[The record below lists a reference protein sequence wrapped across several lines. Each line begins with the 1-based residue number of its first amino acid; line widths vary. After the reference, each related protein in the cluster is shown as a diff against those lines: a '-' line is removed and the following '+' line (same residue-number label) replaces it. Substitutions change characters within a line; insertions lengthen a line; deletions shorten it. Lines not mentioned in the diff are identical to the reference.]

1 MVQPQR
7 TVIRGG
13 RVLTMTPG
21 DDASVR
27 DILVEGDRIVA
38 MAPNLDAPDAV
49 HIDATGCIVHP
60 GFVDTHRHVWQTQ
73 LRTVATDWSLYDYV
87 ALMRCVY
94 SHFYDAEDAYLG
106 NFVGALEALNAGVTT
121 VVDHC
126 HIINSPDHAHEAARG
141 LVDAGIRAQFC
152 YGFWP
157 NPKEVSP
164 FTVVPGEPWRFE
176 TAASLR
182 RGLLS
187 SDDAPVRFGVAP
199 SELEGMPFE
208 LSVTEIKAAREL
220 GASCISM
227 HVAMGAYDGGAHM
240 VQRLH
245 DAGLLGADMLFVHGA
260 ALTRPELDLIASA
273 GAGLSSTPE
282 TELQMGMGIPVTARA
297 LEAGVAASIGVD
309 IVSNYSGDMFT
320 QVRLL
325 LQTMRAQANLAYE
338 REGKA
343 PRTILPKADE
353 LLRLATAGGARAAG
367 LGGSVG
373 MLEPGRKA
381 DIVVTRTDAIHMTPA
396 THPVGALVLGANQ
409 GDVDTV
415 IVNGRIVKRD
425 GRLVGVDWPTLS
437 QRLTASAQR
446 ILERAAKVDATP
458 IRGFVG
464 TLFHN
469 LA

>member
-1 MVQPQR
+1 MIQPQR
-7 TVIRGG
+7 TLIRGG
-13 RVLTMTPG
+13 RVLTMSPG
-21 DDASVR
+21 DDAAVR

-38 MAPNLDAPDAV
+38 VAPNLDARDALR
-49 HIDATGCIVHP
+49 IDAAGCIVHP

-73 LRTVATDWSLYDYV
+73 LRTVATDWSLFDYV
-87 ALMRCVY
+87 AQMRCIY

-106 NFVGALEALNAGVTT
+106 NLVGALEALNAGVTT

-126 HIINSPDHAHEAARG
+126 HIINTPDHAHEAARG

-157 NPKEVSP
+157 NPTALEP
-164 FTVVPGEPWRFE
+164 FTVVPAEPWRFE
-176 TAASLR
+176 TAAALR
-182 RGLLS
+182 RGLLA

-208 LSVTEIKAAREL
+208 LSCAEIKAAREL
-220 GASCISM
+220 GAACISM

-240 VQRLH
+240 VQKLH
-245 DAGLLGADMLFVHGA
+245 EAGLLGSDMLFVHGA
-260 ALTRPELDLIASA
+260 ALTRPELELIAAA

-297 LEAGVAASIGVD
+297 LDAGVAASIGVD
-309 IVSNYSGDMFT
+309 IVSNYAGDMFT

-325 LQTMRAQANLAYE
+325 LQTMRAQANGAYE
-338 REGKA
+338 HEGKA
-343 PRTILPKADE
+343 PRVVLPRAAD

-367 LGGSVG
+367 FGGSVG
-373 MLEPGRKA
+373 TLEAGRKA
-381 DIVVTRTDAIHMTPA
+381 DIVITRTDAIHMTPA
-396 THPVGALVLGANQ
+396 TDPVGALVLGAHAS
-409 GDVDTV
+409 DVDTV
-415 IVNGRIVKRD
+415 IVNGRIVKQA
-425 GRLVGVDWPTLS
+425 GQLVGVDWPVLS
-437 QRLTASAQR
+437 RRLRASAER
-446 ILERAAKVDATP
+446 ILERAATVDAAP

-464 TLFHN
+464 GLFQN

>member
-1 MVQPQR
+1 MPQPQR
-7 TVIRGG
+7 TLIHGG
-13 RVLTMTPG
+13 RLLTMTAG
-21 DDASVR
+21 DHAAAG

-38 MAPNLDAPDAV
+38 VAPKLDAPDAV
-49 HIDATGCIVHP
+49 RIDATGGIVHP

-87 ALMRCVY
+87 SLMRCIY
-94 SHFYDAEDAYLG
+94 SFFYDAEDAYLG

-126 HIINSPDHAHEAARG
+126 HIINSPDHAHEAVRG
-141 LVDAGIRAQFC
+141 LIDSGIRAQFC

-157 NPKEVSP
+157 NPTAVEP
-164 FTVVPGEPWRFE
+164 FTVVPAEPWRFE
-176 TAASLR
+176 TAAALR
-182 RGLLS
+182 RGLLA

-208 LSVTEIKAAREL
+208 LSCAEIKAAREL
-220 GASCISM
+220 GASRISM
-227 HVAMGAYDGGAHM
+227 HVAMGAYDAGAHM
-240 VQRLH
+240 VQKLH
-245 DAGLLGADMLFVHGA
+245 DAGLLGPDMLFVHGA
-260 ALTRPELDLIASA
+260 ALTRHELELIAAA

-297 LEAGVAASIGVD
+297 LDAGVAASIGVD

-325 LQTMRAQANLAYE
+325 LQTLRAQANLAYE

-343 PRTILPKADE
+343 PRVILPRAAE

-367 LGGSVG
+367 LGDSVG
-373 MLEPGRKA
+373 KLEPGRKA

-396 THPVGALVLGANQ
+396 TDAVGALVLGANA

-425 GRLVGVDWPTLS
+425 GRLVGVDWPALS
-437 QRLTASAQR
+437 QRLHASAER
-446 ILERAAKVDATP
+446 ILERAAKVDSAP
-458 IRGFVG
+458 IRGFVAG
-464 TLFHN
+464 LFPH